1 MTSSHQDQQVKDSSS
16 KFGGVDVVH
25 LTKDLILSNVS
36 EYQIFKFY
44 CKNFLDLD
52 KPFCSDM
59 RMDKTPSCSIRAYA
73 SGLYYK
79 DFGTNESYNCFAY
92 VQMYMRYKFNEEL
105 TYHEVLKVIATDF
118 GFIKKVQNKKI
129 IPSLNYLGLPDKHDR
144 VTSVIRIKKR
154 DWKDYDSYWDK
165 YYIDR
170 DLLNFYNVIPITDYW
185 ISVKSGELVN
195 LYTESVNDPAYSY
208 EHGKGMRKVLRPLAE
223 KQHKWISNI
232 PRGIFSGWHQL
243 DKQNNQMIVT
253 SSLKDCMVFRL
264 LGFNSLAPQSE
275 SSFLNENQ
283 FQMLSMRFKNIIIN
297 YDNDETGLKFMRKY
311 SQQFG
316 IKSFV
321 IPDGIKD
328 ISDYIS
334 IKGYDETKKLTK
346 NLKDYLI

>member
-1 MTSSHQDQQVKDSSS
+1 
-16 KFGGVDVVH
+16 
-25 LTKDLILSNVS
+25 
-36 EYQIFKFY
+36 
-44 CKNFLDLD
+44 
-52 KPFCSDM
+52 
-59 RMDKTPSCSIRAYA
+59 
-73 SGLYYK
+73 
-79 DFGTNESYNCFAY
+79 
-92 VQMYMRYKFNEEL
+92 
-105 TYHEVLKVIATDF
+105 
-118 GFIKKVQNKKI
+118 
-129 IPSLNYLGLPDKHDR
+129 
-144 VTSVIRIKKR
+144 
-154 DWKDYDSYWDK
+154 
-165 YYIDR
+165 
-170 DLLNFYNVIPITDYW
+170 
-185 ISVKSGELVN
+185 
-195 LYTESVNDPAYSY
+195 
-208 EHGKGMRKVLRPLAE
+208 MRKVLRPLAE
-223 KQHKWISNI
+223 KQYKWISNI

-321 IPDGIKD
+321 IPDGVKD